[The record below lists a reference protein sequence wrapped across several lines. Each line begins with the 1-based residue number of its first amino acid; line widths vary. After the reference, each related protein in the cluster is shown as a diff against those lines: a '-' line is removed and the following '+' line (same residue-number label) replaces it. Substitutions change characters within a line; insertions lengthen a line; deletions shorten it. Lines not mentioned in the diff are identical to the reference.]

1 MCVVMSVS
9 TAPASKTHRPF
20 RTEHSATASAI
31 AISATGLN
39 RSKFGSDVADPEGA
53 SLVPTFG
60 NLIQIA
66 RRP

>member
-1 MCVVMSVS
+1 VS
-9 TAPASKTHRPF
+9 SCQFDRSRVENSSAF

-39 RSKFGSDVADPEGA
+39 RSKFGSDVADAEGA

-60 NLIQIA
+60 N
-66 RRP
+66 